1 MTASKT
7 NERKALPPVSRW
19 ELIDAISKLHVIN
32 DCPSQLGIAVN
43 NSSNRCCNQL
53 TKGSQKNCQCSDCGF
68 LCDLT
73 KHTKRQ
79 VIDHN
84 KE

>member
-1 MTASKT
+1 MASTNNKLKT
-7 NERKALPPVSRW
+7 LPPVSRW

-43 NSSNRCCNQL
+43 NLENRCCNQL
-53 TKGSQKNCQCSDCGF
+53 TKGGQKGCQCSVRDSW
-68 LCDLT
+68 CDLT
-73 KHTKRQ
+73 KYTKRQ

-84 KE
+84 NE

>member
-1 MTASKT
+1 MASENNK
-7 NERKALPPVSRW
+7 RKKLPPVSRW

-32 DCPSQLGIAVN
+32 DCPSQLEIAVN
-43 NSSNRCCNQL
+43 NSENHCCNQL
-53 TKGSQKNCQCSDCGF
+53 TKSGRKNCQCSDCGF
-68 LCDLT
+68 SFDLT

-84 KE
+84 KQ

>member
-1 MTASKT
+1 MASKT
-7 NERKALPPVSRW
+7 NKLKTLPPVSRW

-32 DCPSQLGIAVN
+32 DCPNQLIKAIN

-53 TKGSQKNCQCSDCGF
+53 TKGGQKDCQCSDCGF
-68 LCDLT
+68 SRDLT
-73 KHTKRQ
+73 KSTFCQ